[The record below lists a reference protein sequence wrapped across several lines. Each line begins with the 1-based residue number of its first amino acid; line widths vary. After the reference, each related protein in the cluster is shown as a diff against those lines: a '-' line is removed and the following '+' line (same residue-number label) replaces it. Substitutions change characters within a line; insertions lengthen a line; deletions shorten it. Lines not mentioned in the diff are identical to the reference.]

1 MPHDKLAKLRGV
13 GKSDFYNPT
22 PPIPSF
28 KMLLINNIEMST
40 ILLYSPTCCCL
51 STSCFHLLPLVTIP
65 SNHSPPLPKKMFP
78 HLVPYQTFFSLESQF
93 AERSREIHLKQP
105 VIDH

>member
-1 MPHDKLAKLRGV
+1 
-13 GKSDFYNPT
+13 
-22 PPIPSF
+22 
-28 KMLLINNIEMST
+28 MST
-40 ILLYSPTCCCL
+40 ILLYSPTCCC
-51 STSCFHLLPLVTIP
+51 SPTSCFHLLPLVTLP
-65 SNHSPPLPKKMFP
+65 SNHFPPPPQKKMFP